1 MEPLGVAG
9 IPFGSSSGSVK
20 KRPPKVDRAHF
31 YHNPGKDGVA
41 SGTSTSMSRENSG
54 SATKSSSSSGMSMSI
69 SSASHTKMDT
79 SCASIPESLNLN
91 NSSISMSMSID
102 SRDTMTHLARKIEP
116 VIHENIEFAPLDMT
130 PGEELNLRYVP
141 HMNTIPIPIP
151 MFRLAFK
158 FLTFL
163 CLLFVFTAYRVRSRC
178 RQTSV

>member
-1 MEPLGVAG
+1 
-9 IPFGSSSGSVK
+9 
-20 KRPPKVDRAHF
+20 
-31 YHNPGKDGVA
+31 
-41 SGTSTSMSRENSG
+41 MSRENSG

-116 VIHENIEFAPLDMT
+116 VIHENIEFAPLDMS
-130 PGEELNLRYVP
+130 PGEELNLRSVP
-141 HMNTIPIPIP
+141 HMHTIP
-151 MFRLAFK
+151 MFRLVFK

-163 CLLFVFTAYRVRSRC
+163 CVFCCIHSLSSSFSMSTDERLIKYTSGSTTTTPSVQKTFDFNPESVSMSMGSWSQVRYSFY
-178 RQTSV
+178 